1 MRNQDEFRLPALI
14 RPHPR
19 ISVSGVGFFRIHRE
33 TGLRMAAMTIE
44 AKAAGN
50 IERQHDPIAGLNTL
64 HSVPHFVDYAHD
76 FVADDRPLVQRSAAV
91 VHVEITAT
99 YPTRCDPEHSIG
111 RALNLWLNVS

>member
-33 TGLRMAAMTIE
+33 TGLRMTAMTIE

-50 IERQHDPIAGLNTL
+50 IERQHDPIALLDTL
-64 HSVPHFVDYAHD
+64 HRVSNFVDYAHD
-76 FVADDRPLVQRSAAV
+76 FVANNRSLIEGRTAV
-91 VHVEITAT
+91 VHVEIAAT
-99 YPTRCDPEHSIG
+99 YPTCCDPEHSIG
-111 RALNLWLNVS
+111 WTLNLWFNVS